1 MVIRLKSGGDQGF
14 TLVEVLVALFIFSL
28 ISLGTMTA
36 LTTALRGQAQLK
48 EATETIAQ
56 IETARALMKSDMA
69 NLILRNNRDAYG
81 NQDLFLISGGLDSL
95 LTFTRS
101 GRENP
106 GGLEKRGDI
115 QRVSYVLENGDLIR
129 RTLPVAN
136 PTTETRPTDIVLM
149 GDIQK
154 AEIEFLSLDKT
165 FPQIFITPSDPQF
178 NFDRFKLAL
187 TTERGDTLTQIFE
200 INP

>member
-81 NQDLFLISGGLDSL
+81 NQLSTDDISVETLCGCPDTTQADPDAGTIVPEFTGYYVETKQKDFDDANNLCPSKCNGEEARVTIEIEVILETKDLFNNTVTVSEKLR
-95 LTFTRS
+95 TRL
-101 GRENP
+101 R
-106 GGLEKRGDI
+106 
-115 QRVSYVLENGDLIR
+115 
-129 RTLPVAN
+129 
-136 PTTETRPTDIVLM
+136 
-149 GDIQK
+149 
-154 AEIEFLSLDKT
+154 
-165 FPQIFITPSDPQF
+165 
-178 NFDRFKLAL
+178 
-187 TTERGDTLTQIFE
+187 
-200 INP
+200 